1 MFTMDQ
7 QNLLVIAPHPDDEV
21 LGCGGLIHRIK
32 SSGGKVYVLF
42 LTLGTT
48 ADYSKRGIS
57 TSLSRGKEIIKVMKF
72 LDVDD
77 YDIAF
82 PGNKYHLK
90 LDSLPSLEIIDMIEK
105 KSKVSINKIR
115 PTVIATTQITDYN
128 QDHRAAAK
136 STIAALRPAPHDL
149 KLFIPLVLGYEF
161 AANSWNIINPQSPNF
176 YISLQKKDLSA
187 KIKAMDL
194 YKSQTRAGSHTRSST
209 TIKSLA
215 KLRGAQCGSFAAEA
229 YYCYRFYL

>member
-1 MFTMDQ
+1 MFS
-7 QNLLVIAPHPDDEV
+7 LLRQRLLIIAPHPDDEV

-32 SSGGKVYVLF
+32 SSVGKVYVLF

-48 ADYSKRGIS
+48 ADYSKKGIS
-57 TSLSRGKEIIKVMKF
+57 TSSSRRKEIVKVMKF

-136 STIAALRPAPHDL
+136 STIAVLRPAPHDR
-149 KLFIPLVLGYEF
+149 KLFIPFVLPY
-161 AANSWNIINPQSPNF
+161 
-176 YISLQKKDLSA
+176 
-187 KIKAMDL
+187 
-194 YKSQTRAGSHTRSST
+194 
-209 TIKSLA
+209 
-215 KLRGAQCGSFAAEA
+215 
-229 YYCYRFYL
+229 